1 MDKETENSETNK
13 NPETNKNI
21 FKLDQTIFT
30 VLSFVFLFVFAIY
43 SYRKGVQF
51 GFLISVFLWAFFV
64 TSVPIPQVALLLA
77 FPAKH
82 FLKISMFISQIIIS
96 TIASCVLIY
105 FYSYKQKL
113 LLKNNVGKLFI
124 QIIQKQAFL
133 VFILSI
139 IASVIG
145 TYILDNLFDVFFF
158 KGELIQEKQRKYKQ
172 MLFLFILFLL
182 LNIWYLNYCL
192 QRNIRI

>member
-1 MDKETENSETNK
+1 MDKENK
-13 NPETNKNI
+13 KNKDTLKI
-21 FKLDQTIFT
+21 DSSIFT
-30 VLSFVFLFVFAIY
+30 VLSFVFLFIFAIY

-96 TIASCVLIY
+96 MFACCVLIY

-124 QIIQKQAFL
+124 QIIQKRAFL

-139 IASVIG
+139 IASIIG

-158 KGELIQEKQRKYKQ
+158 KGELIQNKQRKYKQ
-172 MLFLFILFLL
+172 ILILFILFLL

>member
-1 MDKETENSETNK
+1 MKYHNE
-13 NPETNKNI
+13 
-21 FKLDQTIFT
+21 
-30 VLSFVFLFVFAIY
+30 
-43 SYRKGVQF
+43 
-51 GFLISVFLWAFFV
+51 
-64 TSVPIPQVALLLA
+64 
-77 FPAKH
+77 
-82 FLKISMFISQIIIS
+82 FIR
-96 TIASCVLIY
+96 
-105 FYSYKQKL
+105 
-113 LLKNNVGKLFI
+113 G
-124 QIIQKQAFL
+124 
-133 VFILSI
+133 SI